1 MPSPR
6 SGHAKPALEY
16 RDRKTTYAELRA
28 GVEAVASGLMDL
40 GVGPGTSVALYLPN
54 TPYHPLSFFA
64 ALKAGG
70 RLVHLSPLDAERE
83 LAYKLKDSGA
93 RILVTTNI
101 GFMLL
106 LAQKLQRDGL
116 VDHLIVGDD
125 TAFGPS
131 AIPTTP
137 IADAPGLVRFDKLRA
152 DGAKKLPRQW
162 PKVDVEDVALL
173 QYTGGTTGK
182 PKGAMLSHANLS
194 AACSIYKVW
203 GDPQRI
209 SEPGEDKIIC
219 VLPLFHIFALTVGA
233 AARSAARATSC
244 CCACAST
251 WRRRSTTSRS
261 RRRRCLPAC
270 RPCGS
275 RSPTRPTST
284 SATSPRCA
292 MPASGGAALP
302 VEVAERFQKLT
313 GQRLGGGWG
322 MTETSP
328 AGTGPAARVDAARPA
343 PSACRCRASLMDIV
357 ALDDPRRRLEPGEKG
372 EIRIKG
378 PNVTKGYWNA
388 PEETAAAFVDGY
400 LLTGDIGYMDEDG
413 YFYLVDRKKDMIIS
427 GGFNVYPRTIEEAIY
442 EHPAVAEVIVIGV
455 PDAYRGE
462 AAKAFVQLKAG
473 AEAFTLDE
481 LRAFLADKLG
491 RHELP
496 AHLEFRDAL
505 PKTAVGKLSKKE
517 LIEEERQKTEL
528 PPSRNAVIPVAR
540 IQPPRAEQA
549 EDDVGT
555 SPTGQHRRTT
565 PWSTPSSYP
574 PPAPRSAEPCAAPST
589 SPTAPTWAAT

>member
-1 MPSPR
+1 MGAERPWEKSYPPGVR
-6 SGHAKPALEY
+6 WDAPIETATLPALFDVFTATWGPKPALEY
-16 RDRKTTYAELRA
+16 RDRKTSYTELRA
-28 GVEAVASGLMDL
+28 RVEAAASGLMDL

-64 ALKAGG
+64 VLKAGG

-83 LAYKLKDSGA
+83 LAHKLADSGA
-93 RILVTTNI
+93 RILVTTNV

-137 IADAPGLVRFDKLRA
+137 IADGPGLVRFDKLTA
-152 DGAKKLPRQW
+152 DGAKRLPRQW
-162 PKVDVEDVALL
+162 PAVDVEDVALL

-194 AACSIYKVW
+194 AACSMYKLW
-203 GDPQRI
+203 TDPQRL
-209 SEPGEDKIIC
+209 SSPGEDRVIC
-219 VLPLFHIFALTVGA
+219 VLPLFHIFALTSVMLRSLYEGNELLLR
-233 AARSAARATSC
+233 ARFDVATTLDDIEVKK
-244 CCACAST
+244 AT
-251 WRRRSTTSRS
+251 VF
-261 RRRRCLPAC
+261 
-270 RPCGS
+270 CGV
-275 RSPTRPTST
+275 PTMWIALANTPNIDKRDFS
-284 SATSPRCA
+284 SLRYA
-292 MPASGGAALP
+292 ASGGAALP

-313 GQRLGGGWG
+313 GHRLGGGWG

-328 AGTGPAARVDAARPA
+328 AGTALPKDCAHKPGSVGLPLPGI
-343 PSACRCRASLMDIV
+343 LIDIV
-357 ALDDPRRRLEPGEKG
+357 ALDDPRRRLAPGEKG

-378 PNVTKGYWNA
+378 PNVTKGYWRA
-388 PEETAAAFVDGY
+388 PAETAAAFADGY

-455 PDAYRGE
+455 RDAYRGE
-462 AAKAFVQLKAG
+462 AAKAFVQLKVGAG
-473 AEAFTLDE
+473 RFTLDE
-481 LRAFLADKLG
+481 LRAFLADRLG
-491 RHELP
+491 RYEMP

-517 LIEEERQKTEL
+517 LIAEERQKMQ
-528 PPSRNAVIPVAR
+528 AA
-540 IQPPRAEQA
+540 AE
-549 EDDVGT
+549 
-555 SPTGQHRRTT
+555 
-565 PWSTPSSYP
+565 
-574 PPAPRSAEPCAAPST
+574 
-589 SPTAPTWAAT
+589 